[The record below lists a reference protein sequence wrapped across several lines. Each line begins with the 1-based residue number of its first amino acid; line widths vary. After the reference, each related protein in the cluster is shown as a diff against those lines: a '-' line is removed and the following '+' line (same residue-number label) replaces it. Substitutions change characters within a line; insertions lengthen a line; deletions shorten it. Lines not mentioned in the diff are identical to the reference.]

1 MHMDNSRMRVN
12 VMCVKTVKAQA
23 QHRRELHHINNLTK
37 QRLKTLQCVQVDY
50 AKVTE
55 SYLYS

>member
-1 MHMDNSRMRVN
+1 MRVN
-12 VMCVKTVKAQA
+12 VMCVKTVKAEA

-37 QRLKTLQCVQVDY
+37 QRLKTLQCVQVAH